1 CEEEIKKITIAA
13 NQDDVINALKEQI
26 KNYFNKQQLDSKEKN
41 SVIEEHEVLL
51 ESKKMTPLVVWYIN
65 NLDQVATFEKQ
76 MRRKVHF
83 VIKPQYLWS
92 NIYELARTQN
102 KYLLKN
108 LQAGFK
114 FIENESFD
122 STFRGLFSE
131 VNLDSDKLGKNYELR
146 NTTLCSI

>member
-1 CEEEIKKITIAA
+1 
-13 NQDDVINALKEQI
+13 
-26 KNYFNKQQLDSKEKN
+26 
-41 SVIEEHEVLL
+41 
-51 ESKKMTPLVVWYIN
+51 MTPLVVWYIN

-146 NTTLCSI
+146 NTTLCSIITAIAEGLSEFPNESDLLGDAYEYLIGQFAAGSGKKQESFIRPSKFQPSFLE